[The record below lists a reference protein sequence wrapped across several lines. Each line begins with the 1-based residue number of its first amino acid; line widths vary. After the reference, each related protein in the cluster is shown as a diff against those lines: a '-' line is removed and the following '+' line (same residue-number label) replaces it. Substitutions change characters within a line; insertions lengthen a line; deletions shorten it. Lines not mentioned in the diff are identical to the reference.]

1 MDELTPSGGTL
12 GAIGAA
18 VAAFITGFF
27 WLRKTIASTAADVAG
42 DRAEVDMI
50 SVLQQENKELRE
62 RLNETEKERNE
73 QWKQIADLSAQ
84 LQIIQAK
91 MESLTET
98 NQALTAEVQRLRQAL
113 ETRS

>member
-1 MDELTPSGGTL
+1 MDELPTGGTMGAL
-12 GAIGAA
+12 GAAI
-18 VAAFITGFF
+18 AAFIGGFF
-27 WLRKTIASTAADVAG
+27 WLRKTMASTAADVAG

>member
-1 MDELTPSGGTL
+1 MDELPTGGTMGAL
-12 GAIGAA
+12 GAAIAA
-18 VAAFITGFF
+18 LITGVL
-27 WLRKTIASTAADVAG
+27 WLRKTLASTAADVAG

-113 ETRS
+113 EARS